1 MEYLEKV
8 LKKTGLSSLLISIIF
23 AILGIVLI
31 KNPDETVK
39 FISYILGITFM
50 MVGLYKIII
59 YLRNKNKFDFYNY
72 DMTFGIIAIILG
84 VVTIVYSKQ
93 IGALFRILIGLWI
106 VYSSI
111 IRIDLAYK
119 LKLANLNVWIYSFIL
134 AIAMLLCGM
143 FIIFNSGVIIMTI
156 GIVILVYS
164 VLDIAENLIFLKNVS
179 NLSKVYVLYRLFFLA
194 LKK

>member
-39 FISYILGITFM
+39 FVSYILGITFM

-59 YLRNKNKFDFYNY
+59 YLRNKDKFDFYNY
-72 DMTFGIIAIILG
+72 DMTFGIIAMILG

-164 VLDIAENLIFLKNVS
+164 VLDIAESLIFLKNVS
-179 NLSKVYVLYRLFFLA
+179 DLSK
-194 LKK
+194 

>member
-59 YLRNKNKFDFYNY
+59 YLRNKDKFDFYNY
-72 DMTFGIIAIILG
+72 DMTFGII
-84 VVTIVYSKQ
+84 
-93 IGALFRILIGLWI
+93 
-106 VYSSI
+106 
-111 IRIDLAYK
+111 
-119 LKLANLNVWIYSFIL
+119 VWIYSFIL

-179 NLSKVYVLYRLFFLA
+179 NLSK
-194 LKK
+194 

>member
-59 YLRNKNKFDFYNY
+59 YLRSKDKFDFYNY
-72 DMTFGIIAIILG
+72 DMTFGIIAMILG

-119 LKLANLNVWIYSFIL
+119 LKLANLNVWIYSLIL

-179 NLSKVYVLYRLFFLA
+179 NLSK
-194 LKK
+194 

>member
-39 FISYILGITFM
+39 FVSYILGITFM
-50 MVGLYKIII
+50 MIGLYKIII
-59 YLRNKNKFDFYNY
+59 YLRNKDKSDFYNY
-72 DMTFGIIAIILG
+72 DMTFGIIAMILG
-84 VVTIVYSKQ
+84 IVTIVYSKQ

-134 AIAMLLCGM
+134 AIAMFLCGM

-164 VLDIAENLIFLKNVS
+164 VLDIVESLIFLKNVS
-179 NLSKVYVLYRLFFLA
+179 DLSK
-194 LKK
+194 

>member
-1 MEYLEKV
+1 
-8 LKKTGLSSLLISIIF
+8 
-23 AILGIVLI
+23 
-31 KNPDETVK
+31 
-39 FISYILGITFM
+39 M

-59 YLRNKNKFDFYNY
+59 YLRNKDKFDFYNY

-111 IRIDLAYK
+111 IRIDLA
-119 LKLANLNVWIYSFIL
+119 
-134 AIAMLLCGM
+134 MLLCGM

-179 NLSKVYVLYRLFFLA
+179 NLSK
-194 LKK
+194 